1 MKKTK
6 KINEMRNKIMATEKQ
21 TAKDIEKDIIL
32 QFLEECDI
40 ENLIVSLQMIN
51 TYISAEKLRNRR
63 KGA

>member
-1 MKKTK
+1 
-6 KINEMRNKIMATEKQ
+6 MATEKQ